1 MVMNDLLKE
10 SSSGT
15 VVESLTN
22 DEYKK
27 VSIEET
33 DPAITIILKDY
44 SSALRDASNYF
55 VR

>member
-1 MVMNDLLKE
+1 MTLDDKLKE
-10 SSSGT
+10 SSAGT

-27 VSIEET
+27 MCVEET
-33 DPAITIILKDY
+33 DPVITLILKDY
-44 SSALRDASNYF
+44 SSALRDAGNYY